1 MQFSPARAGFF
12 GCTRFRARPTA
23 LALFAIP
30 RSEVGLQYSGPTCP
44 AQVSFAGCVLPS
56 GPSPCTWLSHAQ
68 STMPDKT
75 PQGHPAGFP
84 FDSNPPPPSGFPCRC
99 LGPSIVPCPG
109 FPFRASITAFPT
121 TTFPTG
127 RSPWGFPSS
136 RSYLFLH
143 ATACGLRRTFP
154 SSPYRMLL
162 CCLRCTLKPSASATI
177 SFRSCTSISGCAVTP
192 AAYRIL
198 CVRFAQLLFAGC
210 PAPHW
215 TQHSIRVGG

>member
-1 MQFSPARAGFF
+1 M
-12 GCTRFRARPTA
+12 
-23 LALFAIP
+23 L
-30 RSEVGLQYSGPTCP
+30 
-44 AQVSFAGCVLPS
+44 
-56 GPSPCTWLSHAQ
+56 
-68 STMPDKT
+68 DKT

-84 FDSNPPPPSGFPCRC
+84 FHGNPPPPSAFPCRC
-99 LGPSIVPCPG
+99 LGFSVVPCPG

-121 TTFPTG
+121 TTFPIG

-162 CCLRCTLKPSASATI
+162 CCLRRSLTPSTSATI
-177 SFRSCTSISGCAVTP
+177 SFRSCTNISGCAVTP

-210 PAPHW
+210 PTPHW
-215 TQHSIRVGG
+215 TQHSIRVGGYPLPDRDSHPARYAKLLGAITINSMGKVKCFWGIRFSWISFKHMSAAA

>member
-1 MQFSPARAGFF
+1 MQFSPAKAGFF

-23 LALFAIP
+23 SALFAIP

-56 GPSPCTWLSHAQ
+56 GPSPCTWLSHAP

-84 FDSNPPPPSGFPCRC
+84 FYRTPPPPSGFPCRR
-99 LGPSIVPCPG
+99 LGPSIVACPG

-121 TTFPTG
+121 TTFPTS
-127 RSPWGFPSS
+127 RNPRGFPSS
-136 RSYLFLH
+136 STYLFLH
-143 ATACGLRRTFP
+143 ATAC
-154 SSPYRMLL
+154 
-162 CCLRCTLKPSASATI
+162 
-177 SFRSCTSISGCAVTP
+177 
-192 AAYRIL
+192 RIL
-198 CVRFAQLLFAGC
+198 CVRFAQLLFTGC

-215 TQHSIRVGG
+215 TQHSIRVGGYPLPDRDSHPVRYAKLSWRDNAEAKRSGVLLPRPS

>member
-1 MQFSPARAGFF
+1 LWFSSAASAVGTPVTRRPRTDPDMQFSRIRFF
-12 GCTRFRARPTA
+12 GCTRFRARPTP
-23 LALFAIP
+23 LALLAIP

-44 AQVSFAGCVLPS
+44 AQVSVAGCVLPS
-56 GPSPCTWLSHAQ
+56 GPCPCTWLSHAQ
-68 STMPDKT
+68 NTMPDKT

-154 SSPYRMLL
+154 ASPYRMLL
-162 CCLRCTLKPSASATI
+162 CCLSRL
-177 SFRSCTSISGCAVTP
+177 R
-192 AAYRIL
+192 RD
-198 CVRFAQLLFAGC
+198 
-210 PAPHW
+210 
-215 TQHSIRVGG
+215 